1 MALISATFVICE
13 RALREADGVL
23 SAIRIVDYF
32 VAPPPEIL
40 AEVPLERQAV
50 QMTILGGIRVT
61 RDDDEN
67 HEIVLTLVRPN
78 GEESPNV
85 LATGQPIPVGRI
97 PDIPRQVWVVAQIG
111 VTPKQFG
118 PHYFKISLD
127 GAEIARVH
135 FTLAQYSKDDPILKA
150 NQPRLTV
157 P

>member
-67 HEIVLTLVRPN
+67 H
-78 GEESPNV
+78 
-85 LATGQPIPVGRI
+85 
-97 PDIPRQVWVVAQIG
+97 
-111 VTPKQFG
+111 
-118 PHYFKISLD
+118 
-127 GAEIARVH
+127 
-135 FTLAQYSKDDPILKA
+135 
-150 NQPRLTV
+150 
-157 P
+157 